1 MSGETV
7 MEHFPNQPHQ
17 NEENAIRYL
26 TSFGKIFI
34 SYDKFFFN
42 PKFSCKAIKQHKY

>member
-7 MEHFPNQPHQ
+7 MEHLSNQPHQ

-26 TSFGKIFI
+26 TNFGKDFI
-34 SYDKFFFN
+34 ALKKHDD
-42 PKFSCKAIKQHKY
+42 FSCTTVE